1 MDIELTINEIIEL
14 FSAYTE
20 DMTDNNGNILDKR
33 CIKEEQLGVG
43 SELRRNLRTLLKHNL
58 HNT

>member
-1 MDIELTINEIIEL
+1 MDIELTIKEIIEL

-33 CIKEEQLGVG
+33 CIMEEQLGIG
-43 SELRRNLRTLLKHNL
+43 SELRSELRTLLKHNL
-58 HNT
+58 NK